1 MSMNTHLEAIRPP
14 NEKWKKTA
22 VAYEACRAAGTSI
35 PDEVDK
41 FFNGEPPD
49 ATGVIVERLTLGF
62 SGFTVPPRVTEVKRE
77 MVNGFEVD
85 ITKLPNDVTVL
96 RFVNSY

>member
-49 ATGVIVERLTLGF
+49 ATGVIVE
-62 SGFTVPPRVTEVKRE
+62 
-77 MVNGFEVD
+77 
-85 ITKLPNDVTVL
+85 
-96 RFVNSY
+96 